1 MCSASVL
8 AGSLTFRHAWFQAF
22 NCLRALP
29 VIFTILHMRT
39 SRVAGLVFLA
49 TAALA
54 QQQPSVEITSE
65 PSHHL
70 VLQNEYVRVFDVTV
84 APHASTLVHRHN
96 SDYLFVTLGDSDVVS
111 ARVGEKP
118 AELQLKD
125 GEVRF
130 TPGNFAHAAINK
142 SDRPFHNITI
152 ELLKPSSKVAN
163 CVDACTISMPCSD
176 QTNIHCPSKVS
187 RISSDQWTVSLV
199 TLPPSTHWEMS
210 GQTLHLM
217 IAVSDLDLSSRT
229 NFDREVIKRSPGGWV
244 WVPADVTPTLVN
256 NSPKAAQFVT
266 LEFKP

>member
-1 MCSASVL
+1 V
-8 AGSLTFRHAWFQAF
+8 FQAF

-29 VIFTILHMRT
+29 VISTILHMRT

-49 TAALA
+49 TATLA

-84 APHASTLVHRHN
+84 APQASTLVHRHN

-118 AELQLKD
+118 VALQLKD
-125 GEVRF
+125 GEVRY

-152 ELLKPSSKVAN
+152 ELLKPSTNVQPCEVN
-163 CVDACTISMPCSD
+163 C
-176 QTNIHCPSKVS
+176 S
-187 RISSDQWTVSLV
+187 RDPVGPGGTSTTRIYYSDQWAIALITLAPAGRLEREMHGNPHLV
-199 TLPPSTHWEMS
+199 
-210 GQTLHLM
+210 
-217 IAVSDLDLSSRT
+217 IAVSDLDLASQTGAASNSIQRQ
-229 NFDREVIKRSPGGWV
+229 PGGLLWM
-244 WVPADVTPTLVN
+244 PAGHAYTMVN
-256 NSPKAAQFVT
+256 KSQKPAKFVT